1 VASTS
6 RALTLKLLADVD
18 NFTKGLDKGTKE
30 TKTFGD
36 KITKFGKIAGAAFA
50 AAGIAAVAYAGK
62 LLKDGVESAI
72 ADEKANAQLAATLRN
87 VAGAT
92 DETIAKTLE
101 YTRATELATGVT
113 EDELRP
119 SLNRLSIATGDVSKA
134 MELQK
139 LALDVSAGSGKS
151 LETVTN
157 ALAKAQEGN
166 TASLVRLG
174 IGLSAAQLK
183 TMSMDDVTKALA
195 GTFAGAAD
203 TAANTFEGKMT
214 RLGLAFEDVRDTVGG
229 FVLDAITPMVET
241 FVSKVMPALSALA
254 AELGPKL
261 TPIFKALTEYMRD
274 YVLPTF
280 RSIYLFIDQYIV
292 PALKAILVPAIDALR
307 SAFTKVTDKIK
318 NNEAELKP
326 LLDAFKAVAAFV
338 RDFLAPTIGI
348 QLKITFTVL
357 GAAIGAVI
365 DYFALLVRTITKAYN
380 AIKTFVNFIK
390 NNPVTNFIGGAVDF
404 AFGGGRAMGG
414 PVNAGTNYIVGE
426 RGPELFMPNTSGT
439 IIPNNKLGGGSG
451 TTINLT
457 VNGAIDAE
465 GTARTIIDVLNRSQA
480 RGTLGSAAFA

>member
-1 VASTS
+1 MASTS

-50 AAGIAAVAYAGK
+50 VAGAAAVAYAGK

-72 ADEKANAQLAATLRN
+72 ADEKANAQLAVTLRN

-183 TMSMDDVTKALA
+183 TMSMDDVTNSLA
-195 GTFAGAAD
+195 ETFAGAAD

-241 FVSKVMPALSALA
+241 VVSKVMPALASFADS
-254 AELGPKL
+254 LGGKEGL
-261 TPIFKALTEYMRD
+261 KGTFDVFVEGAKNVFIPIFNG
-274 YVLPTF
+274 
-280 RSIYLFIDQYIV
+280 I
-292 PALKAILVPAIDALR
+292 R
-307 SAFTKVTDKIK
+307 SAFNSIK
-318 NNEAELKP
+318 ASVMDNKEEFTALFNFLKNY
-326 LLDAFKAVAAFV
+326 VAP
-338 RDFLAPTIGI
+338 FLGGALRIAI
-348 QLKITFTVL
+348 Q
-357 GAAIGAVI
+357 AIGTVI
-365 DYFALLVRTITKAYN
+365 STVVDLVASLVRGFQNVVKFGQAVGGI
-380 AIKTFVNFIK
+380 ISG
-390 NNPVTNFIGGAVDF
+390 IGGF
-404 AFGGGRAMGG
+404 LGFGGNRAMGG
-414 PVNAGTNYIVGE
+414 PVARNTAYVVGE
-426 RGPELFMPNTSGT
+426 RGPELFVPQGSGT
-439 IIPNNKLGGGSG
+439 IIPNNRMGGGG

-457 VNGAIDAE
+457 VNGAIDSE
-465 GTARTIIDVLNRSQA
+465 STARQIVRILNDSSA
-480 RGTLGSAAFA
+480 RGTLGSASFA

>member
-18 NFTKGLDKGTKE
+18 NFTKGLDKGAKE
-30 TKTFGD
+30 TQTFGD

-183 TMSMDDVTKALA
+183 TMSMDDVTNSLA
-195 GTFAGAAD
+195 ETFAGAAD
-203 TAANTFEGKMT
+203 TAANTFEGKMN

-229 FVLDAITPMVET
+229 FILDAITPMVENI
-241 FVSKVMPALSALA
+241 VNKVMPALSSF
-254 AELGPKL
+254 AESLGGADGLKG
-261 TPIFKALTEYMRD
+261 TFDVFVEGAKKIFIPIFNG
-274 YVLPTF
+274 
-280 RSIYLFIDQYIV
+280 I
-292 PALKAILVPAIDALR
+292 R
-307 SAFTKVTDKIK
+307 SAFNSIK
-318 NNEAELKP
+318 ASVMDNKEEFTALFNFLKNY
-326 LLDAFKAVAAFV
+326 VAP
-338 RDFLAPTIGI
+338 FLGGALRIAIIGI
-348 QLKITFTVL
+348 GTVISTVVDL
-357 GAAIGAVI
+357 VASLVRGFQNVVKFGQAVGGAIGAV
-365 DYFALLVRTITKAYN
+365 
-380 AIKTFVNFIK
+380 
-390 NNPVTNFIGGAVDF
+390 GGF
-404 AFGGGRAMGG
+404 LGFGGNRAMGG
-414 PVNAGTNYIVGE
+414 PVAANTAYVVGE
-426 RGPELFMPNTSGT
+426 RGPELFVPQGSGT
-439 IIPNNKLGGGSG
+439 IIPNGGGGRG

>member
-1 VASTS
+1 MASTS

-18 NFTKGLDKGTKE
+18 NFTKGLDKGAKE
-30 TKTFGD
+30 TQSFGD

-72 ADEKANAQLAATLRN
+72 ADEKANAQLAVTLRN

-183 TMSMDDVTKALA
+183 TMSMDDVTKSLA

-241 FVSKVMPALSALA
+241 FVSKVMPALASFADS
-254 AELGPKL
+254 LGGKEGL
-261 TPIFKALTEYMRD
+261 KGTFDVFVEGAKKVFIPIFNG
-274 YVLPTF
+274 
-280 RSIYLFIDQYIV
+280 I
-292 PALKAILVPAIDALR
+292 R
-307 SAFTKVTDKIK
+307 SAFNSIKASVMDNKEEFTALFNFLKNYVAPFLGGALKIAIQAIGTVISTVVDLVASLVRGFQNVVK
-318 NNEAELKP
+318 
-326 LLDAFKAVAAFV
+326 FGKAVG
-338 RDFLAPTIGI
+338 GI
-348 QLKITFTVL
+348 
-357 GAAIGAVI
+357 
-365 DYFALLVRTITKAYN
+365 
-380 AIKTFVNFIK
+380 
-390 NNPVTNFIGGAVDF
+390 IGGIGGF
-404 AFGGGRAMGG
+404 LGFGGNRAMGG
-414 PVNAGTNYIVGE
+414 PVAGNTAYVVGE
-426 RGPELFMPNTSGT
+426 RGPELFVPQGSGT
-439 IIPNNKLGGGSG
+439 IIPNNRMGGGG

>member
-1 VASTS
+1 MASTS

-18 NFTKGLDKGTKE
+18 NFTKGLDKGAKE

-50 AAGIAAVAYAGK
+50 VAGAAAVAYAGK

-72 ADEKANAQLAATLRN
+72 ADEKANAQLAVTLRN

-183 TMSMDDVTKALA
+183 TMSMDDVTNSLA
-195 GTFAGAAD
+195 ETFAGAAD

-241 FVSKVMPALSALA
+241 IVSKVMPALASFADS
-254 AELGPKL
+254 LGGKEGL
-261 TPIFKALTEYMRD
+261 KGTFDVFVNGAKNLFIPIFNG
-274 YVLPTF
+274 
-280 RSIYLFIDQYIV
+280 I
-292 PALKAILVPAIDALR
+292 R
-307 SAFTKVTDKIK
+307 SAFNSIK
-318 NNEAELKP
+318 SAVMDNKEEFTALFNFLKNY
-326 LLDAFKAVAAFV
+326 VAP
-338 RDFLAPTIGI
+338 FLGGALRIAI
-348 QLKITFTVL
+348 Q
-357 GAAIGAVI
+357 GIGAVI
-365 DYFALLVRTITKAYN
+365 STVVNLVADLVRGFQSLIS
-380 AIKTFVNFIK
+380 FGQRVGG
-390 NNPVTNFIGGAVDF
+390 VIGSVGGF
-404 AFGGGRAMGG
+404 LGFGGRRAMGG
-414 PVNAGTNYIVGE
+414 PVAGNTAYVVGE
-426 RGPELFMPNTSGT
+426 RGPELFVPQGSGT
-439 IIPNNKLGGGSG
+439 IIPNNRMGGGG

>member
-1 VASTS
+1 MAKDS

-18 NFTKGLDKGTKE
+18 NFTKGLDKGAKE
-30 TKTFGD
+30 TQTFGD
-36 KITKFGKIAGAAFA
+36 KITKFGKVAGLAFA
-50 AAGIAAVAYAGK
+50 AAGAAAAAYAGK
-62 LLKDGVESAI
+62 LLVDGVKSAI

-183 TMSMDDVTKALA
+183 TMSMDDVTNSLA
-195 GTFAGAAD
+195 ETFAGAAD

-229 FVLDAITPMVET
+229 FILDAITPMVENI
-241 FVSKVMPALSALA
+241 VNKVMPALASFADS
-254 AELGPKL
+254 LGGADGLKG
-261 TPIFKALTEYMRD
+261 TFDVFVEGAKNVFIPIFNG
-274 YVLPTF
+274 
-280 RSIYLFIDQYIV
+280 I
-292 PALKAILVPAIDALR
+292 R
-307 SAFTKVTDKIK
+307 SAFNSIK
-318 NNEAELKP
+318 ASVMDNKEEFTALFNFLKNYVAP
-326 LLDAFKAVAAFV
+326 FLGGALRIAIMGIGTVISTVVDLVASLVRGFQNVVKFGQAV
-338 RDFLAPTIGI
+338 G
-348 QLKITFTVL
+348 
-357 GAAIGAVI
+357 GAIGAV
-365 DYFALLVRTITKAYN
+365 
-380 AIKTFVNFIK
+380 
-390 NNPVTNFIGGAVDF
+390 GGF
-404 AFGGGRAMGG
+404 LGFGGNRAMGG
-414 PVNAGTNYIVGE
+414 PVAANTAYVVGE
-426 RGPELFMPNTSGT
+426 RGPELFVPQGSGT
-439 IIPNNKLGGGSG
+439 IIPNGGGGRG